1 MIYVENMILSVI
13 IILFPLLVFFVFLG
27 YNQNND
33 KTQDEL
39 MFKLSLFTSAYMI
52 IMKGEFLFPRIA
64 FMSLNIPILIFY
76 IKGYKKEALF
86 LSLVYIVYGT
96 SNFQT
101 AIPIII
107 TEYTCLYCLY
117 KYKEKNNV
125 NDIIFMLEFY
135 TIKSI
140 IYICRVNVE
149 GCFFDDKSQVD
160 QLYFSLP
167 MVLAASILI
176 LNLITLGN
184 KMINFHNDYQ
194 KILKETNIRLSLF
207 KITHEVKNPLTVC
220 KCYLSILKP
229 EDEKNQKYMNILK
242 REINNAIAIL
252 EDFSNFKNLNIEKK
266 YINISKCINE
276 LLDSSITIMVDYNIS
291 LIRNIESDIYTYVDA
306 DRIKQVLINLIKNSI
321 EALEK
326 EKNKQIKIIL
336 KQSKKYTTIQVI
348 DNGCGISSQNIKKIG
363 EPFFTTKEKG
373 TGLGVALSK
382 EIIELHNGRI
392 NYESNGNGSIATIKI
407 ANHI

>member
-1 MIYVENMILSVI
+1 
-13 IILFPLLVFFVFLG
+13 
-27 YNQNND
+27 
-33 KTQDEL
+33 
-39 MFKLSLFTSAYMI
+39 
-52 IMKGEFLFPRIA
+52 
-64 FMSLNIPILIFY
+64 
-76 IKGYKKEALF
+76 
-86 LSLVYIVYGT
+86 
-96 SNFQT
+96 
-101 AIPIII
+101 
-107 TEYTCLYCLY
+107 
-117 KYKEKNNV
+117 
-125 NDIIFMLEFY
+125 MLEFY

>member
-1 MIYVENMILSVI
+1 
-13 IILFPLLVFFVFLG
+13 
-27 YNQNND
+27 
-33 KTQDEL
+33 
-39 MFKLSLFTSAYMI
+39 
-52 IMKGEFLFPRIA
+52 
-64 FMSLNIPILIFY
+64 
-76 IKGYKKEALF
+76 
-86 LSLVYIVYGT
+86 
-96 SNFQT
+96 
-101 AIPIII
+101 
-107 TEYTCLYCLY
+107 
-117 KYKEKNNV
+117 
-125 NDIIFMLEFY
+125 
-135 TIKSI
+135 
-140 IYICRVNVE
+140 
-149 GCFFDDKSQVD
+149 
-160 QLYFSLP
+160 
-167 MVLAASILI
+167 
-176 LNLITLGN
+176 
-184 KMINFHNDYQ
+184 
-194 KILKETNIRLSLF
+194 
-207 KITHEVKNPLTVC
+207 
-220 KCYLSILKP
+220 
-229 EDEKNQKYMNILK
+229 MNILK
-242 REINNAIAIL
+242 REVNKAITIL

-326 EKNKQIKIIL
+326 EKNKQIKVIL

-373 TGLGVALSK
+373 TGLGVSLSK

>member
-1 MIYVENMILSVI
+1 
-13 IILFPLLVFFVFLG
+13 
-27 YNQNND
+27 
-33 KTQDEL
+33 
-39 MFKLSLFTSAYMI
+39 
-52 IMKGEFLFPRIA
+52 
-64 FMSLNIPILIFY
+64 
-76 IKGYKKEALF
+76 
-86 LSLVYIVYGT
+86 
-96 SNFQT
+96 
-101 AIPIII
+101 
-107 TEYTCLYCLY
+107 
-117 KYKEKNNV
+117 
-125 NDIIFMLEFY
+125 
-135 TIKSI
+135 
-140 IYICRVNVE
+140 
-149 GCFFDDKSQVD
+149 
-160 QLYFSLP
+160 
-167 MVLAASILI
+167 
-176 LNLITLGN
+176 
-184 KMINFHNDYQ
+184 MINFHNDYQ

-242 REINNAIAIL
+242 KEINNAITIL

-348 DNGCGISSQNIKKIG
+348 DNGCGISSQNIKRIG

>member
-13 IILFPLLVFFVFLG
+13 IILFPLLVYFVFLG
-27 YNQNND
+27 YNENND

-76 IKGYKKEALF
+76 IKEYKKEAVF
-86 LSLVYIVYGT
+86 LSLVYIIYGYN
-96 SNFQT
+96 NFQT
-101 AIPIII
+101 ALPIII
-107 TEYTCLYCLY
+107 TEYSCLYCLY
-117 KYKEKNNV
+117 IYKEKNNV
-125 NDIIFMLEFY
+125 SDILFMLEFY
-135 TIKSI
+135 TLKTI
-140 IYICRVNVE
+140 IYICRVNVT
-149 GCFFDDKSQVD
+149 GCFFDDKAQAD

-167 MVLAASILI
+167 MVLAASLLI
-176 LNLITLGN
+176 LNLITIGD
-184 KMINFHNDYQ
+184 KMITFHNDYQ
-194 KILKETNIRLSLF
+194 KMLKEKNIRLSLF

-229 EDEKNQKYMNILK
+229 EDEKNKEYMNVLK
-242 REINNAIAIL
+242 REIDNAISIL

-266 YINISKCINE
+266 YKNVSKSINE
-276 LLDSSITIMVDYNIS
+276 LLDGSKTIMIDHNIL
-291 LIRNIESDIYTYVDA
+291 LIKNIEPDIYAYVDIE
-306 DRIKQVLINLIKNSI
+306 RIKQVLINLIKNSI

-326 EKNKQIKIIL
+326 EKNKQIKVIL
-336 KQSKKYTTIQVI
+336 KQSKKYITIQII
-348 DNGCGISSQNIKKIG
+348 DNGCGISSQNIKRIG

-392 NYESNGNGSIATIKI
+392 NYESNGSGSIATIKI

>member
-1 MIYVENMILSVI
+1 
-13 IILFPLLVFFVFLG
+13 
-27 YNQNND
+27 
-33 KTQDEL
+33 
-39 MFKLSLFTSAYMI
+39 
-52 IMKGEFLFPRIA
+52 
-64 FMSLNIPILIFY
+64 
-76 IKGYKKEALF
+76 
-86 LSLVYIVYGT
+86 
-96 SNFQT
+96 
-101 AIPIII
+101 
-107 TEYTCLYCLY
+107 
-117 KYKEKNNV
+117 
-125 NDIIFMLEFY
+125 MLEFY

-140 IYICRVNVE
+140 IYICRVNVA
-149 GCFFDDKSQVD
+149 GCFFDDKTQAD

-176 LNLITLGN
+176 LNLITIGN

>member
-33 KTQDEL
+33 KAQDEL

-86 LSLVYIVYGT
+86 LSLVYIVYGK

-107 TEYTCLYCLY
+107 TEYSCLYCLY

-125 NDIIFMLEFY
+125 SDIIFMLEFY
-135 TIKSI
+135 ALKSI
-140 IYICRVNVE
+140 IYICRVNVA

-184 KMINFHNDYQ
+184 KMITFHNDYQ

-220 KCYLSILKP
+220 
-229 EDEKNQKYMNILK
+229 NQKYMNILK

-291 LIRNIESDIYTYVDA
+291 LIRNIESDIYTYVDS

-336 KQSKKYTTIQVI
+336 KQSKKYITIQVI
-348 DNGCGISSQNIKKIG
+348 DNGCGISSQNIKRIG

>member
-1 MIYVENMILSVI
+1 
-13 IILFPLLVFFVFLG
+13 
-27 YNQNND
+27 
-33 KTQDEL
+33 
-39 MFKLSLFTSAYMI
+39 
-52 IMKGEFLFPRIA
+52 
-64 FMSLNIPILIFY
+64 
-76 IKGYKKEALF
+76 
-86 LSLVYIVYGT
+86 
-96 SNFQT
+96 
-101 AIPIII
+101 
-107 TEYTCLYCLY
+107 
-117 KYKEKNNV
+117 
-125 NDIIFMLEFY
+125 MLEFY
-135 TIKSI
+135 ALKSI
-140 IYICRVNVE
+140 IYICRVNVA